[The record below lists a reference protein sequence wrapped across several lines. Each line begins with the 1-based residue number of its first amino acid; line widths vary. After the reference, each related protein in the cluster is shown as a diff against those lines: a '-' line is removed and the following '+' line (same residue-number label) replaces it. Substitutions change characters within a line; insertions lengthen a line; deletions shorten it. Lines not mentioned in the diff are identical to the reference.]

1 MTNNSV
7 FIILIS
13 FLLWGFN
20 ASDGNEDVNSD
31 HIVKT
36 VEWKESVSY
45 PELPFNG
52 SGYYEDITGLP
63 VFVSLIPFPAEMDYH
78 HAEIE
83 ANGEKW
89 SPLQD
94 DKLLTDISESDIP
107 EIFRHRIIFIRKRPY
122 IELEI
127 IPFRISE
134 NTEHKWEKLT
144 EFSVKISSPEK
155 KFALKS
161 TALKYVQASKLASG
175 KWVKIGTTQQGIH
188 RISYSTLQNH
198 GFSEP
203 EKVQVYGNGGVMVPM
218 DNSESRP
225 DDLPVISCWHKDN
238 SLFFYSSGPWQWIWN
253 EQKGMFEHKKHAHS
267 SMAYFF
273 LSTADSPKSPV
284 IQQKPEG
291 EATYSTDTYDH
302 VLFHEEENENLLK
315 SGNQWLGEKF
325 SSLLTLERTFSFEIP
340 AIELNTQAH
349 LYTRV
354 AARSNSTQ
362 AFDININDNTLESI
376 PVPTVSLSIFD
387 YTYYARTAEGKI
399 TFPATASTIDI
410 SYQYTNASTSAIGW
424 LDYLILQARSRLTL
438 ENGPLVIRDHLSA
451 EPGRV
456 SSFQIADVPSGTVVW
471 DVTNPFEVRQMDTNI
486 AGSTLSFKDSTAIVK
501 EYVAF
506 APSMNFPEPEFI
518 GEIPN
523 QNLHATSPA
532 DMIIVAP
539 EEFIGQANR
548 LADIH
553 TSYSGLSV
561 VVAERDKIYNEF
573 SWGHPDPG
581 AIRGF
586 VKMLYDRAVPGSE
599 NAPKLLLLFG
609 DGSYDNRDLDKNPAA
624 PLPTYQSDISFHITN
639 SFVTDDFFGFLDDE
653 EGASLQNDRM
663 DIGIGRFPVST
674 LEEAVNAVDKTELYL
689 KNQEK
694 GRWKTRLTF
703 IGDDGD
709 GNIHMRD
716 ADRLTQ
722 KIAVSDPEFE
732 IDKIYFDAYEVTTG
746 AVGREFPGAKA
757 DVQKAVSEGTLI
769 FNYSGHGSENNLAH
783 ERIVTKN
790 DISSWTN
797 KRRLPLFIT
806 ATCEFSRFDNHNHTS
821 AGEEVFLS
829 TNGGGIALLSTTRIV
844 YSSFNFTLNN
854 AFYNHAFEYDEN
866 GNPLRLGEMMRRT
879 KLESGSNTNKLNFTL
894 LGDPALQLLFP
905 RNRINTLELN
915 GIGVENNTDTIS
927 AMSLNT
933 LKAQV
938 IDPDGNP
945 IQDFNGTA
953 YITVYDKAV
962 DLQTLGNDGSEP
974 FEYSEF
980 ANILFSGRATVENG
994 EFELSFVVPQD
1005 IRYNFDN
1012 GRISYYALSD
1022 NGREAFGAFSDLVI
1036 GGISNETL
1044 NDTKGPDIEMYLN
1057 HPEFK
1062 NGGETGTRP
1071 MLYARLFDESGIN
1084 TSGTGI
1090 GHNIT
1095 LIIDQDTSNPRILND
1110 AYTAEMDDFQS
1121 GTIQYQL
1128 PQLEEDEHTLTLKV
1142 WDNYNNSSTSTLDF
1156 RVTQNHGIN
1165 IRNFR
1170 LFPNPVRPGD
1180 DVYVTLTTDI
1190 PNILLDVTIQ
1200 FINSAG
1206 QVTGTVEDELITSG
1220 NFIGPYRLPLEQSGW
1235 NHTGI
1240 CFVRLILKSN
1250 KGNETQV
1257 TGKLLPA
1264 LY

>member
-523 QNLHATSPA
+523 QNLHGTSSA

-553 TSYSGLSV
+553 ASSSGLSV

-573 SWGHPDPG
+573 SWGHPDPA

-586 VKMLYDRAVPGSE
+586 VKMLYDRAVQGSG

-653 EGASLQNDRM
+653 EGASLQNDRL

-674 LEEAVNAVDKTELYL
+674 LEEAVKAVDKTELYL

-694 GRWKTRLTF
+694 GRWTTRLTF

-709 GNIHMRD
+709 GNTHMRD

-722 KIAVSDPEFE
+722 KIAVSNPEFE
-732 IDKIYFDAYEVTTG
+732 IDKIYFDAYEVTRG
-746 AVGREFPGAKA
+746 
-757 DVQKAVSEGTLI
+757 
-769 FNYSGHGSENNLAH
+769 
-783 ERIVTKN
+783 
-790 DISSWTN
+790 
-797 KRRLPLFIT
+797 
-806 ATCEFSRFDNHNHTS
+806 
-821 AGEEVFLS
+821 
-829 TNGGGIALLSTTRIV
+829 LL
-844 YSSFNFTLNN
+844 
-854 AFYNHAFEYDEN
+854 
-866 GNPLRLGEMMRRT
+866 
-879 KLESGSNTNKLNFTL
+879 
-894 LGDPALQLLFP
+894 
-905 RNRINTLELN
+905 
-915 GIGVENNTDTIS
+915 
-927 AMSLNT
+927 
-933 LKAQV
+933 
-938 IDPDGNP
+938 
-945 IQDFNGTA
+945 
-953 YITVYDKAV
+953 
-962 DLQTLGNDGSEP
+962 
-974 FEYSEF
+974 
-980 ANILFSGRATVENG
+980 
-994 EFELSFVVPQD
+994 VV
-1005 IRYNFDN
+1005 
-1012 GRISYYALSD
+1012 
-1022 NGREAFGAFSDLVI
+1022 
-1036 GGISNETL
+1036 
-1044 NDTKGPDIEMYLN
+1044 
-1057 HPEFK
+1057 
-1062 NGGETGTRP
+1062 
-1071 MLYARLFDESGIN
+1071 
-1084 TSGTGI
+1084 
-1090 GHNIT
+1090 
-1095 LIIDQDTSNPRILND
+1095 
-1110 AYTAEMDDFQS
+1110 
-1121 GTIQYQL
+1121 
-1128 PQLEEDEHTLTLKV
+1128 
-1142 WDNYNNSSTSTLDF
+1142 
-1156 RVTQNHGIN
+1156 
-1165 IRNFR
+1165 NFR
-1170 LFPNPVRPGD
+1170 KPKPMFRKPFPKERS
-1180 DVYVTLTTDI
+1180 Y
-1190 PNILLDVTIQ
+1190 
-1200 FINSAG
+1200 
-1206 QVTGTVEDELITSG
+1206 LITRGMAAKTTLRTNVS
-1220 NFIGPYRLPLEQSGW
+1220 
-1235 NHTGI
+1235 
-1240 CFVRLILKSN
+1240 
-1250 KGNETQV
+1250 
-1257 TGKLLPA
+1257 
-1264 LY
+1264 